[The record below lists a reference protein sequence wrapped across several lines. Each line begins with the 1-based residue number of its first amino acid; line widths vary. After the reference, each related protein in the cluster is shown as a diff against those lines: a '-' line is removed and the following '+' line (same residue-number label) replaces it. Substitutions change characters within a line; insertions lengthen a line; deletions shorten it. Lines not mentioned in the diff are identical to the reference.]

1 MKLIEKAV
9 SHFSTKSVREIY
21 VDEWETKLFA
31 KPLSLEER
39 SRLFGKGDG
48 NNIEYMV
55 NACIHGLLDDKGEKV
70 FDIGDKPKLMKA
82 VDPEIV
88 TRLALFVLNTEADSE
103 EEREKN

>member
-9 SHFSTKSVREIY
+9 SHFSTKSVREIF
-21 VDEWETKLFA
+21 VEEWETKLYA

-55 NACIHGLLDDKGEKV
+55 NACIHGLLDEKGDKV

-88 TRLALFVLNTEADSE
+88 TRLALFVLNSEESE